1 MRLRNKQVKDIKMNV
16 LSPFV
21 RKALLLNIS
30 GPQGL
35 LEVMSLHHPSEL
47 TTEEMQSV
55 CNTYVFR
62 DALFSRD
69 AFEDMC
75 GEKNIAVLYQNHGYM
90 VKMFEEEHVR
100 VELYGWLVGQLIG
113 QVQQAAEELRER
125 LFA

>member
-1 MRLRNKQVKDIKMNV
+1 MNV

>member
-1 MRLRNKQVKDIKMNV
+1 MNV

-35 LEVMSLHHPSEL
+35 LEVMALQHSSEL
-47 TTEEMQSV
+47 TAEEMQSL
-55 CNTYVFR
+55 CNTYVFK
-62 DALFSRD
+62 DTLFSRD

-75 GEKNIAVLYQNHGYM
+75 GENNIAVLYQNRGYM

-100 VELYGWLVGQLIG
+100 AQLNNWLVGQLIT
-113 QVQQAAEELRER
+113 QIQQAAEELRER